1 MSEMLMVMNVCTCA
15 CVYHVYLIIY
25 AHQIITFGWL
35 RNYGAKISKMHT
47 VGVGVLC
54 L

>member
-1 MSEMLMVMNVCTCA
+1 MYALVHVSII
-15 CVYHVYLIIY
+15 VYLIIY

-47 VGVGVLC
+47 VGVGGIVPVTYF
-54 L
+54 